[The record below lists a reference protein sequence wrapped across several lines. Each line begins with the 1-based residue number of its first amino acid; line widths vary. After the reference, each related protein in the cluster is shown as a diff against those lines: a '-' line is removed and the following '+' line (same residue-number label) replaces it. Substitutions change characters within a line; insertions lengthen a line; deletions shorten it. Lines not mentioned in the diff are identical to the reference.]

1 MFWFLYIWFL
11 VIVGLWI
18 SWTKSQTLPNLRLPT
33 SSGSLSRRPLASG
46 GLTLV
51 FFFAVLVVVTL
62 FSFSETHKQT
72 ELTAAAE
79 HSERR
84 ERERAG
90 AFTWSATAAIGG
102 SSSLGSASKVAA
114 STSPCPFFRLFR
126 VFRIRLSR
134 LSFPFQ
140 AVTLW
145 SVVEVWKQW
154 NRDQWFDFIKNIP
167 MI

>member
-1 MFWFLYIWFL
+1 M
-11 VIVGLWI
+11 
-18 SWTKSQTLPNLRLPT
+18 RLPT

-84 ERERAG
+84 ERERAR
-90 AFTWSATAAIGG
+90 
-102 SSSLGSASKVAA
+102 SLGRQQRLSAAAAAA
-114 STSPCPFFRLFR
+114 SVRPRKWRPRLHHVRSFGS
-126 VFRIRLSR
+126 FECFAFAYLAFLSLFKQSLFGQWWR
-134 LSFPFQ
+134 FENNGIEISDLILSKTFQ
-140 AVTLW
+140 
-145 SVVEVWKQW
+145 
-154 NRDQWFDFIKNIP
+154 
-167 MI
+167 